1 MSGPA
6 IDFLGKR
13 PLNAQQKAALRA
25 VLIRLL
31 EDHEVSLGVN
41 VCFVDDSEIRQLN
54 RDYLSHDYA
63 TDVVTFPMRTEG
75 KPVEG
80 DPLDGDLLGEVVV
93 SVDTARTSAHSRGVD
108 YPVELALYA
117 IHGTLHLL
125 GYDDKDAAGRRKM
138 RRAERIYLDSFL
150 P

>member
-93 SVDTARTSAHSRGVD
+93 SVDTARTAAHSRGVD

-117 IHGTLHLL
+117 IHGALHLL

-138 RRAERIYLDSFL
+138 RRAERLYLDSFL

>member
-1 MSGPA
+1 MSGPG

-13 PLNAQQKAALRA
+13 PLDAQQKAALRK

-31 EDHEVSLGVN
+31 EDHEIGLGVH
-41 VCFVDDSEIRQLN
+41 VCFVDDAEIRQLN

-80 DPLDGDLLGEVVV
+80 DPLDDDLLGEVVV
-93 SVDTARTSAHSRGVD
+93 SVDTARTSARSRGID
-108 YPVELALYA
+108 YPAELALYA
-117 IHGTLHLL
+117 IHGVLHLL
-125 GYDDKDAAGRRKM
+125 GYDDKDPAGRRKM
-138 RRAERIYLDSFL
+138 RRAERLYLDSFL

>member
-117 IHGTLHLL
+117 IHGALHLL

>member
-13 PLNAQQKAALRA
+13 PLDAQQKAALRE

-31 EDHEVSLGVN
+31 EDHETCMGVH
-41 VCFVDDSEIRQLN
+41 VCFVDDAEIRQLN

-75 KPVEG
+75 KPLEG
-80 DPLDGDLLGEVVV
+80 DPLDDDLLGEVVV
-93 SVDTARTSAHSRGVD
+93 SVDTARSSASSRGID
-108 YPVELALYA
+108 YPVERALYA
-117 IHGTLHLL
+117 IHGVLHLL
-125 GYDDKDAAGRRKM
+125 GYDDKEAAGRRKM
-138 RRAERIYLDSFL
+138 RRAERLYLEAFQV
-150 P
+150 

>member
-13 PLNAQQKAALRA
+13 PLNAQQKVALRA
-25 VLIRLL
+25 VLVRLL

-93 SVDTARTSAHSRGVD
+93 SVDPARTSAHSRGVD

-117 IHGTLHLL
+117 IHGALHLL
-125 GYDDKDAAGRRKM
+125 GYDDKDAAGRKRM
-138 RRAERIYLDSFL
+138 RRAERLYLDSFL

>member
-93 SVDTARTSAHSRGVD
+93 LVDTARTSAHSRGVD

-117 IHGTLHLL
+117 IHGALHLL

-138 RRAERIYLDSFL
+138 RRAERLYLDSFL

>member
-1 MSGPA
+1 LSGPA

-117 IHGTLHLL
+117 IHGALHLL